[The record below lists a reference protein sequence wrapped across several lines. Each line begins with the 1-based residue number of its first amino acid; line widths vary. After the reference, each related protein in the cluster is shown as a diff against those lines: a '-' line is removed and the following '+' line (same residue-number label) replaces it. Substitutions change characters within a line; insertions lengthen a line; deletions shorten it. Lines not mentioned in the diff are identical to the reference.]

1 MSNKYKFRDQ
11 DKPYFVS
18 FSVVYW
24 PGVFIRD
31 VYRDI
36 LLASLRYGR
45 QNKGLEVYARV
56 VVTNRAHPAT
66 GRKGG
71 DEMPGTARGL
81 KKHPPPPNLSGRSPK
96 TRPGRALWTARHIIF
111 TAAHGIVP
119 GSGACCRAWGFC
131 LVDPSTQAWR
141 LAT

>member
-71 DEMPGTARGL
+71 DEMPGTLSLRQPTGL
-81 KKHPPPPNLSGRSPK
+81 CRAAGLVA
-96 TRPGRALWTARHIIF
+96 RPGVFIWLIHPRKPEDLPHDRYKSRFAKTCA
-111 TAAHGIVP
+111 
-119 GSGACCRAWGFC
+119 SGVKSQKRM
-131 LVDPSTQAWR
+131 LMLS
-141 LAT
+141 LLS